1 MYTDYYKRGRCMD
14 KYTLYLDESETANY
28 NQTLKKRENTLFV
41 IAGIICKNPYHEQV
55 LKPKVNRIKE
65 LIWNRC
71 DNDPAYEGKILHE
84 LEMSRALKKQ
94 YKQLKYEYNKIFKN
108 KHVYN
113 FTYDMLTHIF
123 QTGELTVLAVC
134 IDEDKLSEQYDMTK
148 LNDRFQIAMNMIIEN
163 YYHFLNRFDGVG
175 DICYES
181 LPKNQNERIKK
192 RYIGIKYTGTMFYP
206 AKVINTR
213 IKNLEFKNKKENV
226 VGLQLADFI
235 PNAIGRYILE
245 KTYNNRKE
253 RNISMDVLQ
262 EKLYDGDIDKKEK
275 FGLKII
281 P

>member
-94 YKQLKYEYNKIFKN
+94 Y
-108 KHVYN
+108 
-113 FTYDMLTHIF
+113 
-123 QTGELTVLAVC
+123 
-134 IDEDKLSEQYDMTK
+134 
-148 LNDRFQIAMNMIIEN
+148 
-163 YYHFLNRFDGVG
+163 
-175 DICYES
+175 
-181 LPKNQNERIKK
+181 
-192 RYIGIKYTGTMFYP
+192 
-206 AKVINTR
+206 
-213 IKNLEFKNKKENV
+213 
-226 VGLQLADFI
+226 
-235 PNAIGRYILE
+235 
-245 KTYNNRKE
+245 NNRKE